1 MDPAGRAAFS
11 ADRNSIRVLMAC
23 FESALRRDAASSF
36 SSSSSSSSPPN
47 LASSRPMPT
56 ASSHVRYLAGGCV
69 CVPECL
75 SCGPGPTGHTLSL
88 SLSHTHTRT
97 LAHNTGA
104 LRYVAGDGDAAS
116 EVLAQDAQLFGRLE
130 DLLTRCGAS
139 DDATVARHCAV
150 RGRDGW
156 SVYLCACYITIR
168 WLSEVANC

>member
-1 MDPAGRAAFS
+1 MCVYPSASAVARTPDLPAT
-11 ADRNSIRVLMAC
+11 L
-23 FESALRRDAASSF
+23 
-36 SSSSSSSSPPN
+36 
-47 LASSRPMPT
+47 SR
-56 ASSHVRYLAGGCV
+56 
-69 CVPECL
+69 
-75 SCGPGPTGHTLSL
+75 SL
-88 SLSHTHTRT
+88 SLTHT

-156 SVYLCACYITIR
+156 SVCLCACYVTIR
-168 WLSEVANC
+168 WPSEVANSDVC